1 MKVSLI
7 FTLLNETS
15 TIQRLL
21 DSIDAQT
28 RQPDEVVIVD
38 AGSSDSTLE
47 IIGTWSESTEFRVQ
61 LILEPGANISRGRNV
76 AIERA
81 SHDVIAVTDGGCALG
96 DDWLGA
102 IVRPIEAGEAEVVYG
117 MTIAVGHTHVGRV
130 FAAFYAAKTA
140 GSDRSNTEHSSRSV
154 AFTRRAWSAVGGYP
168 EWLTLAGEDT
178 LFFIHLED
186 AAPSALA
193 RDAAVSWE
201 HGTETLG
208 QIYHVHRRNSIG
220 SGEANMWPSRY
231 ALLFVIY
238 GGGIALGVA
247 AIISR
252 SIGLAAILAVG
263 GLAFWSRGLAG
274 ALRASAGPRALYLLP
289 LIMAARD
296 MGMLVGYLIGLK
308 NRISR
313 PAA

>member
-7 FTLLNETS
+7 FTILNEAS

-28 RQPDEVVIVD
+28 RQPDEVVVVD
-38 AGSSDSTLE
+38 AGSSDSTPG
-47 IIGTWSESTEFRVQ
+47 IIASWSASTEFRVQ
-61 LILEPGANISRGRNV
+61 FILEPGANISRGRNA
-76 AIERA
+76 AIEAA

-96 DDWLGA
+96 EAWLEA

-117 MTIAVGHTHVGRV
+117 MTIPIGHTPVGRV

-140 GSDRSNTEHSSRSV
+140 RSDRSNTEHSSRSV

-178 LFFIHLED
+178 LFFIRLED
-186 AAPSALA
+186 TAPSALA

-208 QIYHVHRRNSIG
+208 QIYRVHRRNSIG

-231 ALLFVIY
+231 ALLFLLY
-238 GGGIALGVA
+238 GGGIVLGVTA
-247 AIISR
+247 TISR
-252 SIGLAAILAVG
+252 SIGLAALLAVG
-263 GLAFWSRGLAG
+263 GLALWSRGLPG

-296 MGMLVGYLIGLK
+296 MGMLVGYLVGRR
-308 NRISR
+308 NRMSR
-313 PAA
+313 RAA